1 MLGTITN
8 VAVGS
13 GLKIF
18 GYVAGRIVDGFFRTQ
33 EMALAR
39 TEADVDRMVRLYGGD
54 DTAGPFTLVTRRA
67 IAWAFAFT
75 GCFVL
80 ATAALNVDWQ
90 TVVTQSQERT
100 GVISW
105 IWGNRITQEKSIA
118 AEVIFLS
125 WNLLEIMF
133 GFYFTKVGRKS

>member
-1 MLGTITN
+1 MFGTITN
-8 VAVGS
+8 VAIGS

-18 GYVAGRIVDGFFRTQ
+18 GYVAGRVVDGFFETQ
-33 EMALAR
+33 RLAITR
-39 TEADVDRMVRLYGGD
+39 QQAETDRMVQLYGGD

-90 TVVTQSQERT
+90 AIVTVSNERT

-105 IWGNRITQEKSIA
+105 LWGNRTQATKSIA

-125 WNLLEIMF
+125 WNLLEVMF

>member
-39 TEADVDRMVRLYGGD
+39 TEADTDRMVRLYGGD
-54 DTAGPFTLVTRRA
+54 DTAGPFTMVTRRA

-105 IWGNRITQEKSIA
+105 IWGNRIAQEKSIA